1 MTILRKYFPCEMPH
15 GWPPTANP
23 TRRPKSPLAATSEAP
38 TGLADGAIGCWHT
51 AEVRPPVD
59 MRGAMA
65 PVYVVTRPA
74 ATPTASRGFI
84 STGGM
89 APREPVDVEE

>member
-1 MTILRKYFPCEMPH
+1 MTMLRKYFPCEMPH

-23 TRRPKSPLAATSEAP
+23 TRRPKSPLAASPEAP

-65 PVYVVTRPA
+65 PVCVVTA
-74 ATPTASRGFI
+74 ASGDTYRIARVYLDCRDGT
-84 STGGM
+84 
-89 APREPVDVEE
+89 